1 MISDKLIKEYQDLVK
16 KEQGKEISFEEASE
30 QANRLVGLVD
40 IFYNMAVLD
49 LKRHNRLKDEPDG
62 FYLEEDGKKYSC
74 LICSR
79 PISGKTGWWD
89 KWGQKCLDC
98 LSNIKKGV
106 IPPEVCKDRD
116 IWFGAWK
123 LKSEY
128 NIKSQTVRRFIRE
141 GKLKVRDLKDEQ
153 GDVYYS
159 VFLIK
164 ENEKFLSTL

>member
-1 MISDKLIKEYQDLVK
+1 
-16 KEQGKEISFEEASE
+16 
-30 QANRLVGLVD
+30 
-40 IFYNMAVLD
+40 
-49 LKRHNRLKDEPDG
+49 
-62 FYLEEDGKKYSC
+62 
-74 LICSR
+74 
-79 PISGKTGWWD
+79 
-89 KWGQKCLDC
+89 
-98 LSNIKKGV
+98 
-106 IPPEVCKDRD
+106 VCKDRD